1 MNIFDAGGL
10 ISFVAVVMSVIV
22 GVGIYILLHNIF
34 EITHLGFGA
43 VISFF
48 FGCVIAGAFI
58 VNILASLL
66 GGFISVVWG
75 LVKIIAII
83 AIIGYGV
90 MFIYNKIS
98 GKKHNAQKD
107 NE

>member
-1 MNIFDAGGL
+1 MNIFDVGGL
-10 ISFVAVVMSVIV
+10 VSFVAVVLSVIV
-22 GVGIYILLHNIF
+22 GVGIYMLLNSMF

-48 FGCVIAGAFI
+48 FGCVVAGAFI
-58 VNILASLL
+58 VNILAGLL

-75 LVKIIAII
+75 LAKIIVTI
-83 AIIGYGV
+83 AIIGYGI

-98 GKKHNAQKD
+98 GRNQNEQRD
-107 NE
+107 N